1 MTHDPRHT
9 TAQPAAPE
17 NAEKPDDL
25 SEQEWAE
32 IQEARAD
39 LAVGRAYTHEQI
51 VSCLRTWG
59 ADHETDGPAERVA
72 PAF

>member
-1 MTHDPRHT
+1 MTHDLKQS
-9 TAQPAAPE
+9 TAQPAAPDD
-17 NAEKPDDL
+17 AQKPDDL

-39 LAVGRAYTHEQI
+39 LAAGRAYTHKQI
-51 VSCLRTWG
+51 VSWLRTWG
-59 ADHETDGPAERVA
+59 ADYETDGPAERVA

>member
-1 MTHDPRHT
+1 MTHEPKQPA
-9 TAQPAAPE
+9 AQPAARE

-39 LAVGRAYTHEQI
+39 LAAGRYYTHEE
-51 VSCLRTWG
+51 VRAWLRSWG
-59 ADHETDGPAERVA
+59 TDRETDGPE
-72 PAF
+72 